1 MTTAGLAGPAMT
13 AEFTYLIDI
22 KFVTRPALTSS
33 AGAGASA

>member
-1 MTTAGLAGPAMT
+1 MTAAGRVPAMT

-22 KFVTRPALTSS
+22 RFVTRPALTSS